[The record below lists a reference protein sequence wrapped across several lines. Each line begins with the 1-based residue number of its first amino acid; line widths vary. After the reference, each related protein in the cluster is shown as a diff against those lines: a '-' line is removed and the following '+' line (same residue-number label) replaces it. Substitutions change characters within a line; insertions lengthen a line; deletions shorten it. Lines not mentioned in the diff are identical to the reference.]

1 MKTNLNH
8 KSFCLLF
15 SLFLTAGG
23 GGLYASDFHSV
34 SLVQDNEI
42 SVSGTVKDSKGE
54 PLIGVSVLVKGTTNG
69 TVTDM
74 DGRFTLKAPSG
85 AVLEFSYIGY
95 VSQSVTVT
103 NANALNVILK
113 EDTQALDEVVVTAL
127 GIKRAEKALT
137 YNVQQVKGDE
147 LTAVKSSNFM
157 SSLAGKAAGVQIN
170 NSSAGPGSGVKVVMR
185 GAKSISQN
193 NNALY
198 VIDGI
203 PMYNV
208 NTSSSGDS
216 MSSRGSTESIADI
229 NPDDIESMSLLT
241 GPSAA
246 ALYGYEGANGV
257 VLITTKKGK
266 AGKTSLSYGLS
277 ATFSNPLMMP
287 EFQNTYGN
295 LAGET
300 QSWGGHT
307 NYRFEPDGFFNT
319 GSNITNSVSLS
330 TGNDKSQ
337 SYFSIATTN
346 AAGILPNNDYDRYNF
361 TFRNTV
367 NFLNDRFTLDTSANY
382 IIQNDKNMIS
392 QGSYMSPLPALYLFP
407 RGENFDDVAT
417 YEHFDPLT
425 GATTQYW
432 PYGQMGLDQQNPYWT
447 MHRMDRETERRRYKL
462 AASLQYKIM
471 EGLSLQGRV
480 SIDNTETLFTEKFHA
495 GTLSV
500 FSGPKGHYK
509 EDTRLDRQ
517 TYADVMANFNKTFG
531 DFNIV
536 ANLGASIKDTRM
548 KSSIITGNL
557 EHVTNHFTIE
567 NLSRTNNY
575 KVEADGL
582 KRQTQSV
589 FANAEIGW
597 RSFLYLSLTGRSDWD
612 SAFAFSDRGTK
623 PFFYPSVGLSGILS
637 EVIKLP
643 DWFTFLK
650 ARISY
655 TSVGN
660 SYDPYMTKIRYEYDP
675 QNHSYKVMSHYPNSD
690 LKPEKTNSFEAG
702 LNMRFFDNSL
712 NFDITYYTSDTK
724 NQTFYA
730 PLPASSGFKDVAIQ
744 AGSVQNQGIEMAL
757 GYNNEWKGFGWSSNL
772 TFTYNKNKIKSLANG
787 VTNPYTGEPIEMTF
801 VEKARLGSGNAPTL
815 RLVEGGSMGDIYTNR
830 DFKRDNNGYISQDPK
845 TGLPTIIETDYRKIG
860 SVLPKVNM
868 GWRNS
873 FTYKGFRL
881 NVLLSGRFGG
891 NVVSGTQA
899 FLDRFGVSKYSAQ
912 LRDAGG
918 VVINGRTIA
927 AKDYLNII
935 AAGSGE
941 SDFYV
946 YDATNIR
953 LQEVSLE
960 YTISRK
966 KLRNVA
972 DVTLGLI
979 GNNLAMIY
987 CKAPFDP
994 EQVASSTSTFYT
1006 GVDYFMMPSLRNIG
1020 FSLKV
1025 QF

>member
-85 AVLEFSYIGY
+85 AVLELSYIGY

-367 NFLNDRFTLDTSANY
+367 GFT
-382 IIQNDKNMIS
+382 K
-392 QGSYMSPLPALYLFP
+392 
-407 RGENFDDVAT
+407 
-417 YEHFDPLT
+417 
-425 GATTQYW
+425 
-432 PYGQMGLDQQNPYWT
+432 
-447 MHRMDRETERRRYKL
+447 
-462 AASLQYKIM
+462 
-471 EGLSLQGRV
+471 
-480 SIDNTETLFTEKFHA
+480 
-495 GTLSV
+495 
-500 FSGPKGHYK
+500 
-509 EDTRLDRQ
+509 
-517 TYADVMANFNKTFG
+517 
-531 DFNIV
+531 
-536 ANLGASIKDTRM
+536 
-548 KSSIITGNL
+548 
-557 EHVTNHFTIE
+557 
-567 NLSRTNNY
+567 
-575 KVEADGL
+575 
-582 KRQTQSV
+582 
-589 FANAEIGW
+589 
-597 RSFLYLSLTGRSDWD
+597 
-612 SAFAFSDRGTK
+612 
-623 PFFYPSVGLSGILS
+623 
-637 EVIKLP
+637 
-643 DWFTFLK
+643 
-650 ARISY
+650 
-655 TSVGN
+655 
-660 SYDPYMTKIRYEYDP
+660 
-675 QNHSYKVMSHYPNSD
+675 
-690 LKPEKTNSFEAG
+690 
-702 LNMRFFDNSL
+702 
-712 NFDITYYTSDTK
+712 
-724 NQTFYA
+724 
-730 PLPASSGFKDVAIQ
+730 
-744 AGSVQNQGIEMAL
+744 
-757 GYNNEWKGFGWSSNL
+757 
-772 TFTYNKNKIKSLANG
+772 
-787 VTNPYTGEPIEMTF
+787 
-801 VEKARLGSGNAPTL
+801 
-815 RLVEGGSMGDIYTNR
+815 
-830 DFKRDNNGYISQDPK
+830 
-845 TGLPTIIETDYRKIG
+845 
-860 SVLPKVNM
+860 
-868 GWRNS
+868 
-873 FTYKGFRL
+873 
-881 NVLLSGRFGG
+881 
-891 NVVSGTQA
+891 
-899 FLDRFGVSKYSAQ
+899 
-912 LRDAGG
+912 
-918 VVINGRTIA
+918 
-927 AKDYLNII
+927 
-935 AAGSGE
+935 
-941 SDFYV
+941 
-946 YDATNIR
+946 
-953 LQEVSLE
+953 
-960 YTISRK
+960 
-966 KLRNVA
+966 
-972 DVTLGLI
+972 
-979 GNNLAMIY
+979 
-987 CKAPFDP
+987 
-994 EQVASSTSTFYT
+994 
-1006 GVDYFMMPSLRNIG
+1006 
-1020 FSLKV
+1020 
-1025 QF
+1025 